1 MGGGEGAAAESLRDR
16 RGTTSP
22 SDAPEQ
28 METGLSHWYTDG
40 GSKAL
45 GTDLSSPLRSQL
57 REQAVRKTWRVG
69 SKTLPEAT
77 LLKALAWWFLLPSPL
92 LRHFKTKRWEDRKK
106 KKGKNNLL
114 LQYPIPETLKKNIAC
129 I

>member
-1 MGGGEGAAAESLRDR
+1 MLAAEVEGANRCRSDSEDGKHGTDFGVDEWAEGEGAAAESLRDR
-16 RGTTSP
+16 RGATSP

-57 REQAVRKTWRVG
+57 REQAV
-69 SKTLPEAT
+69 
-77 LLKALAWWFLLPSPL
+77 
-92 LRHFKTKRWEDRKK
+92 
-106 KKGKNNLL
+106 
-114 LQYPIPETLKKNIAC
+114 KKNLESRF
-129 I
+129 